1 MLHLSAA
8 CALIMLYL
16 PTATWL
22 SETLHALLWWRLRN
36 LRPLMT
42 AFLSGKHLVLH
53 ICVVA
58 LVLRL
63 EHALVSV
70 LMVLLLDCQIT
81 LSLLLAVTLA

>member
-1 MLHLSAA
+1 
-8 CALIMLYL
+8 
-16 PTATWL
+16 
-22 SETLHALLWWRLRN
+22 
-36 LRPLMT
+36 LMT

-70 LMVLLLDCQIT
+70 LMVLLLYCQIT
-81 LSLLLAVTLA
+81 